1 MANPE
6 ASRHLIGILIV
17 DDHAVVRASLRL
29 MLEKQ
34 ACIKVVGEAG
44 NKAEALDI
52 ASREQPEIILLD
64 LCLREES
71 GMDLIPE
78 LLRVAEESRIVVLT
92 GVRDEIEH
100 RRAIHLGAMGVVS
113 KEAPPNL
120 LIKAIERVNAGELW
134 LNRHMTAVLVSELR
148 RPIEPPKPPGEADMI
163 ARLTPRELEV
173 ISLVGDGKKNKQIAE
188 SLCISN
194 ATVRHHLTSI
204 LSKLE
209 VSDRLELLIFAYKNS
224 LVKIKS

>member
-17 DDHAVVRASLRL
+17 DDHAVVRASLRF

-34 ACIKVVGEAG
+34 AGIKVIGEAG

-78 LLRVAEESRIVVLT
+78 LLRVAEDSRIVVLT
-92 GVRDEIEH
+92 GVLDEMEH

-134 LNRHMTAVLVSELR
+134 LNRHMTALLVSELR
-148 RPIEPPKPPGEADMI
+148 RPIEPPKPPAEADMI
-163 ARLTPRELEV
+163 ARLTVRELEV

-188 SLCISN
+188 SLCISS

>member
-78 LLRVAEESRIVVLT
+78 LLRVAEDSRIVVLT
-92 GVRDEIEH
+92 GVLDEMEH

-134 LNRHMTAVLVSELR
+134 LNRHMTALLVSELR
-148 RPIEPPKPPGEADMI
+148 RPIEPPKPPAEADMI
-163 ARLTPRELEV
+163 ARLTARELEI

-224 LVKIKS
+224 LVKTKS

>member
-6 ASRHLIGILIV
+6 ASRHLIGILII

-34 ACIKVVGEAG
+34 AAIKVVGEAG

-64 LCLREES
+64 LCLREGS

-92 GVRDEIEH
+92 GVRDEMEH

-148 RPIEPPKPPGEADMI
+148 RPIEPPKPPAEADMI
-163 ARLTPRELEV
+163 ARLTARELEV
-173 ISLVGDGKKNKQIAE
+173 VSLVGDGKKNKQIAE

-224 LVKIKS
+224 LIKIKS

>member
-78 LLRVAEESRIVVLT
+78 LLRVAEDSRIVVLT
-92 GVRDEIEH
+92 GVLDEMEH

-134 LNRHMTAVLVSELR
+134 LNRHMTALLVSELR
-148 RPIEPPKPPGEADMI
+148 RPIEPPKPPAEADMI
-163 ARLTPRELEV
+163 ARLTARELEI